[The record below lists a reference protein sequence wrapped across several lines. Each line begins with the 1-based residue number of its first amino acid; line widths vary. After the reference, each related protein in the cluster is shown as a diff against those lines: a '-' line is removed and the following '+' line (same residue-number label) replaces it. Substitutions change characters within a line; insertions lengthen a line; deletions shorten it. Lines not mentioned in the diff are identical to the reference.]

1 MPARR
6 IVSLA
11 PSITEILFALGL
23 NERIVGVTEICD
35 YPPEA
40 RRKPKV
46 GDYQISPEK
55 VVALKP
61 DLVVAHEVLNARVIP
76 VLKRLGLRLLSA
88 NPNQFSKLYAFIQA
102 IGRATGTESAA
113 ERIVRAMQARVER
126 VRRRALPR
134 KPNTLFLIS
143 TEPLWASGRDT
154 LVDEMITLAGGR
166 NLFAPAFSNYKAV
179 SLEAVIGGAPELIL
193 LAGPEPQAIL
203 DNPRWQRTPAVKRRH
218 VYALN
223 PDLVLRE
230 TPRSVEGLE
239 QIAQKMRLAAQRQ
252 S

>member
-1 MPARR
+1 MQARR

-11 PSITEILFALGL
+11 PSITEILFALEL
-23 NERIVGVTEICD
+23 NERIVGVTEVCD

-88 NPNQFSKLYAFIQA
+88 NPNQFAKLYAFIRA
-102 IGRATGTESAA
+102 IGQATRTGQAA
-113 ERIVRAMQARVER
+113 ERIIRSMQARVER

-134 KPNTLFLIS
+134 APKTLFLIS
-143 TEPLWASGRDT
+143 VDPLWASGRDT
-154 LVDEMITLAGGR
+154 LVHEMIALAGGH
-166 NLFAPAFSNYKAV
+166 NLFAQAFSNYKAV
-179 SLEAVIGGAPELIL
+179 SLETAIGGAPELIL
-193 LAGPEPQAIL
+193 MAGPEPQAIL
-203 DNPRWQRTPAVKRRH
+203 DNPRWQRTPAVKKRH
-218 VYALN
+218 V
-223 PDLVLRE
+223 
-230 TPRSVEGLE
+230 
-239 QIAQKMRLAAQRQ
+239 
-252 S
+252 

>member
-1 MPARR
+1 MQAQR

-23 NERIVGVTEICD
+23 EPRIVGVTEICD

-40 RRKPKV
+40 KRKLKV

-61 DLVVAHEVLNARVIP
+61 DLVVGHDVLNARVLP
-76 VLKRLGLRLLSA
+76 VLKRIGLRVLSA
-88 NPNQFSKLYAFIQA
+88 NPNQFRKLYEFMRA
-102 IGRATGTESAA
+102 IGRATGSEPSAQ
-113 ERIVRAMQARVER
+113 RIIRSMQARVAR
-126 VRRRALPR
+126 VRQNTPRRTPKAL
-134 KPNTLFLIS
+134 FAIS
-143 TEPLWASGRDT
+143 VEPLWASGSGT

-166 NLFAPAFSNYKAV
+166 NILAGQFQNYKAV
-179 SLEAVIGGAPELIL
+179 SLELALGSAPELIL
-193 LAGPEPQAIL
+193 LAGPKAKSIL
-203 DNPRWQRTPAVKRRH
+203 NSPLWQRTPAVQKRH
-218 VYALN
+218 VYELN

-239 QIAQKMRLAAQRQ
+239 QTAQFVRRVGT
-252 S
+252 